1 MWASIAVPKKIDTA
15 ILAYDTGLKDRE
27 CCSICVHVTIE
38 IMRCLCMSSGTV
50 CLHTYEGMLH
60 ADLLLNFMPHGTE
73 EAIERLSTFHSSNG
87 AHWGALAI

>member
-1 MWASIAVPKKIDTA
+1 
-15 ILAYDTGLKDRE
+15 
-27 CCSICVHVTIE
+27 
-38 IMRCLCMSSGTV
+38 MSSGTV

-73 EAIERLSTFHSSNG
+73 EAVERLSTFHSSNG